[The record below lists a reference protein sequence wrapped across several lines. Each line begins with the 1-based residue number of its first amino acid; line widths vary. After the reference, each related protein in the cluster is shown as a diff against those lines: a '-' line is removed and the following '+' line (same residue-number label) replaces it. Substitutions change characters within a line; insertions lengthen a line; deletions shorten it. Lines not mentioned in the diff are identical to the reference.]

1 MHYMIGVDIGTTSTK
16 AVGFN
21 LQGHVLAEK
30 SVEYPLLNP
39 QPSYSE
45 QNPDEVL
52 QAVLDSI
59 SAVTAA
65 TRTKGFTTAGL
76 AGISFSSAMH
86 SLIALDA
93 EGNLLTNSIT
103 WADTRSKAY
112 ADQIK
117 NSAAGHN
124 IYRRTGTPIH
134 PMSPL
139 CKLVWLQAEQPE
151 LAKQT
156 HKFISIKE
164 YVFFRLFGQYVIDY
178 SIASATGL
186 FDIFTLQ
193 WYQPALQ
200 LAGISSEYLATPL
213 PCTHIVRGLSAE
225 QASYIGV
232 DPQVPFILGGSDG
245 CLANLG
251 SSAIR
256 PGNAALTIGTS
267 GAIRVISSE
276 PATDSQ

>member
-30 SVEYPLLNP
+30 AVEYPLLTP
-39 QPSYSE
+39 QPSFSE

-59 SAVTAA
+59 KAVTAA
-65 TRTKGFTTAGL
+65 MRITGFTVAGL

-86 SLIALDA
+86 SLIAMDA

-103 WADTRSKAY
+103 WADTRSKEY
-112 ADQIK
+112 AAQIK
-117 NSAAGHN
+117 NSAVGHN

-151 LAKQT
+151 LVRQT
-156 HKFISIKE
+156 FKFISIKE
-164 YVFFRLFGQYVIDY
+164 YIFYRFFGQYVIDY
-178 SIASATGL
+178 SLASATGL
-186 FDIFTLQ
+186 FDIFALN
-193 WYQPALQ
+193 WYAPALE
-200 LAGISSEYLATPL
+200 LAGISANALSQPM
-213 PCTHIVRGLSAE
+213 PGTHIVKGLSRNEAN
-225 QASYIGV
+225 YLGV
-232 DPQVPFILGGSDG
+232 DMRVPLF
-245 CLANLG
+245 
-251 SSAIR
+251 
-256 PGNAALTIGTS
+256 
-267 GAIRVISSE
+267 
-276 PATDSQ
+276 